1 VDLIRIYDNGLINK
15 LYKKYDI
22 NKILDIDLSKDLI
35 LLKFDKNEIVCGE
48 GDVVNYLY
56 LMVEG
61 KLKVNINHEN
71 GKTLMLKFL
80 DGFEVLGDIELI
92 AETNYSSTAIAV
104 TDVYCFSLDLN
115 TYKDKLLNNNT
126 FLRYTAKTLAKH
138 LLINNEISSFNLLY
152 PLETRVA
159 TYILLSV
166 KDGKLPSHNLS
177 VLAELF
183 ATSYRHLSRVLAKF
197 CELGI
202 IEKRI
207 NYYQVVNVEKLK
219 EYSNTTITYL

>member
-1 VDLIRIYDNGLINK
+1 MIRIYDNDLINK

-35 LLKFDKNEIVCGE
+35 LVKFDKGEIVCAE
-48 GDVVNYLY
+48 GGLVDYLY

-61 KLKVNINHEN
+61 KLKISISHEN
-71 GKTLMLKFL
+71 GKTLLLNFL
-80 DGFEVLGDIELI
+80 EGFQVLGDNELI
-92 AETNYSSTAIAV
+92 AETNYSSSAEATA
-104 TDVYCFSLDLN
+104 DVYCFSLELN
-115 TYKDKLLNNNT
+115 TYKNKLLNNNT
-126 FLRYTAKTLAKH
+126 FLRYIAKTLAQH
-138 LLINNEISSFNLLY
+138 LLENNEISSFNLLY

-159 TYILLSV
+159 TYILLSAT
-166 KDGKLPSHNLS
+166 DGKLPSHNLS

-207 NYYQVVNVEKLK
+207 NYYQVVNEEKLK
-219 EYSNTTITYL
+219 EYSNTTITHL